1 MPNNERSFTRYFLN
15 NPEGGLN
22 IEVLVLRKYL
32 EEVLA
37 LKPLS

>member
-1 MPNNERSFTRYFLN
+1 MACFYQLN

-22 IEVLVLRKYL
+22 IEVVVLRKYL

-37 LKPLS
+37 LKRVD